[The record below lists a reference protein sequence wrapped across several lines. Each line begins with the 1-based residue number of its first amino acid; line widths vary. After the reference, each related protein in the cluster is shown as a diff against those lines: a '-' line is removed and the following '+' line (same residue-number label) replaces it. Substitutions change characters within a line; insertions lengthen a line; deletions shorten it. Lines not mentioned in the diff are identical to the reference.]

1 MTHMETQPVEVL
13 HDGPLFS
20 DELEGYPQDIQQFR
34 ADNEL
39 EGLRL
44 VPTKSAAS
52 GVHTIYFR
60 PQHRNWA
67 LVRLAQRYRWAIE
80 IQLLRGMSGERQLL
94 SGGFSVDDLG
104 FLYDIVPEPPV
115 DYSPVVYDML
125 WLAATYDEY
134 LRLSRAIRHREEFRP
149 REVLIETA
157 GVDLDGAGFFTR
169 FLRSHLIRES
179 VERSEYT
186 TRGSNPESGELS
198 IDIDALYEVTDDGR
212 ESLHG
217 VVEEY
222 ERILECGEFDPLLV
236 DDGQDP
242 VAHLRGVNS
251 GEHPGSTSGDAVAA
265 VAESFGPSM
274 AADEEPGDSGDRE
287 TVRASDGGMANER
300 PGPARPDETDAG
312 PTPGKNAEATDGPE
326 YSDEEIRAGVEAA
339 CTLITE
345 ENVAR
350 ATEMKEAVWGA
361 VDRADRSKAELWEAV
376 VAVLL
381 ETDVVNGRPSG
392 RVWTARSFSREE

>member
-1 MTHMETQPVEVL
+1 MTHMDTQPIDVL

-20 DELEGYPQDIQQFR
+20 DELDGYPQDIQAFR
-34 ADNEL
+34 ADHEL

-52 GVHTIYFR
+52 GVHTIYFK
-60 PQHRNWA
+60 PEHRNWA
-67 LVRLAQRYRWAIE
+67 LVRLARRYRWAIE

-94 SGGFSVDDLG
+94 SGGFTVDDLG

-149 REVLIETA
+149 REVLTETE
-157 GVDLDGAGFFTR
+157 GVDLEDDGFFTR

-212 ESLHG
+212 ASLHG

-222 ERILECGEFDPLLV
+222 ERILERGEFDPLLV
-236 DDGQDP
+236 DDGRDP
-242 VAHLRGVNS
+242 VGHLRGDQS
-251 GEHPGSTSGDAVAA
+251 GEPAGSTSGDAVSA
-265 VAESFGPSM
+265 VAESFGPTM
-274 AADEEPGDSGDRE
+274 AADEEPGDSDA
-287 TVRASDGGMANER
+287 VRASDGGTVSGAS
-300 PGPARPDETDAG
+300 GPDEPEGLAETDAS
-312 PTPGKNAEATDGPE
+312 PTPGNDDETTDGPA
-326 YSDEEIRAGVEAA
+326 YSDEEIRAGVDAA
-339 CTLITE
+339 CTLITA
-345 ENVAR
+345 ENIAR
-350 ATEMKEAVWGA
+350 ATEVKEAVWGA
-361 VDRADRSKAELWEAV
+361 VDRGDRSKAELWEAV

-381 ETDVVNGRPSG
+381 EADAVNGRPGG
-392 RVWTARSFSREE
+392 RVWTARSFTREE